1 MSRPLEDYDGELG
14 GTLGGSVLRAA
25 AGHVLIGL
33 LLVYGLVTHP
43 PRPPS
48 LSDIPFFLGYP
59 GKTHY
64 APDLEV
70 LQPGSLHFSF
80 YQPPQSGVAGSQK
93 SADAKDSKL
102 VTQEPAPAAAT
113 RLPDRAAPA
122 RKIAASAG
130 GVLASSKLPK
140 AQELRGTEG
149 QGGAGASPGSIQ
161 PEAMPGLQ
169 PDVPLSESFVISRLV
184 KPVYPEY
191 ELQHRIRGRV
201 VIAMRIT
208 PDGDVDDEVVKES
221 TCDPADASTHGF
233 ELASLEALKQW
244 RVRLPQQYQTSQGYW
259 LTVPI
264 EFVPEDPNFGK
275 LEHLPLP

>member
-1 MSRPLEDYDGELG
+1 MSRPLEDYDNELG

-102 VTQEPAPAAAT
+102 VTQEPAPKSAT
-113 RLPDRAAPA
+113 PRVDRAAQS
-122 RKIAASAG
+122 RKVAPSAAGALRG
-130 GVLASSKLPK
+130 SSLSK
-140 AQELRGTEG
+140 AQALHGT
-149 QGGAGASPGSIQ
+149 QSP
-161 PEAMPGLQ
+161 A
-169 PDVPLSESFVISRLV
+169 
-184 KPVYPEY
+184 
-191 ELQHRIRGRV
+191 
-201 VIAMRIT
+201 A
-208 PDGDVDDEVVKES
+208 
-221 TCDPADASTHGF
+221 
-233 ELASLEALKQW
+233 
-244 RVRLPQQYQTSQGYW
+244 RVRAQAACL
-259 LTVPI
+259 VHV
-264 EFVPEDPNFGK
+264 FVVAA
-275 LEHLPLP
+275 